1 MQVKEVT
8 MSESESIRKRHVA
21 LANEIINNAYCIA
34 GAIVAENGEYVDG
47 EYIPLEHKILRDLAK
62 KVSQKIS

>member
-62 KVSQKIS
+62 KVNQKIS